1 MSVRKRKEYAAMT
14 TRSMTMLNNPTYRN
28 KIASA
33 VAKVENMGG
42 EAKMHLRR
50 RQDEAL
56 YQEKERYRVTLA
68 SIGEAV
74 ITTDIRRCIT
84 FMNPIAEKITGFA
97 QSDALGL
104 KLEKVLQATDE
115 HSRAPL
121 EDLVQAC
128 LRGDTSLSPEH
139 TLVVLDDGEKSI
151 IDAALSPIKNSQSE
165 AIGAVISFRDVTEKR
180 EMTRKLAHQAMHD
193 SLTGL
198 VNREEFE
205 RRLKRVFDERVPHD
219 EHALLYLDL
228 DQFKIV
234 NDSCGHMAGD
244 EMLKQIAQLLQTCL
258 RKRDT
263 LARLGGDEFGALLEH
278 CTPELAVR
286 IAEKMRRAVHAFR
299 FLWEEHQ
306 FGVGVSIGVVPIT
319 DTSDS
324 IQEIMKA
331 ADSAC
336 YLAKDQGRN
345 RVQLFKTNDSDLARR
360 HGEMRWIPHIQRA
373 LAENR
378 FRLDIEP
385 IVAVSNPQSRIAHG
399 EVLVR
404 MLDKAGEVVP
414 PGAFIPAAERYDQM
428 VAVDKWVIGHALNL
442 ITTCPKQN
450 SPDLLSI
457 NISAQSLSDGSF
469 LEYVLDALGEA
480 DLASRLCFE
489 ITETAA
495 ITNYRHALEFIT
507 QLRKRGCRFA
517 LDDFG
522 SGLSSFSY
530 LKTLHVDFLKIDGRF
545 IAGMLGDA
553 VDAAV
558 VNAIHQIAHV
568 MNIKTIAE
576 YVENARTVDRL
587 KAVGVDYAQGSYFG
601 APRSLETLCAAQR

>member
-1 MSVRKRKEYAAMT
+1 MT
-14 TRSMTMLNNPTYRN
+14 TRSMTMLSNPSYRN
-28 KIASA
+28 KIAVA
-33 VAKVENMGG
+33 VAEVKNIGG

-74 ITTDIRRCIT
+74 ITTDARRCIT
-84 FMNPIAEKITGFA
+84 FMNPIAEKITGWT
-97 QSDALGL
+97 QGDALGL
-104 KLEKVLQATDE
+104 KIEKIAHATDE

-121 EDLVQAC
+121 EELVQAC
-128 LRGDTSLSPEH
+128 LRGDPSFSTEH

-151 IDAALSPIKNSQSE
+151 IDGALSPIKNSQGE
-165 AIGAVISFRDVTEKR
+165 TIGAVISFRDVTEKR
-180 EMTRKLAHQAMHD
+180 EMSRKLAHQAMHD

-205 RRLKRVFDERVPHD
+205 HRLKRVFDERAPHD

-278 CTPELAVR
+278 CSSDLAVR

-345 RVQLFKTNDSDLARR
+345 RVQLFKANDTDLARR
-360 HGEMRWIPHIQRA
+360 HGEMRWIPQIQRA

-385 IVAVSNPQSRIAHG
+385 ILALSDPQARIAHG

-404 MLDKAGEVVP
+404 MLDKSGEVVP

-428 VAVDKWVIGHALNL
+428 VAVDKWVIGHALNF
-442 ITTCPKQN
+442 ITTCPKEN
-450 SPDLLSI
+450 APDLLSI
-457 NISAQSLSDGSF
+457 NISAQSLSDGTF
-469 LEYVLDALGEA
+469 LEYVLDTLGEA

-545 IAGMLGDA
+545 ISGMLGDA

-576 YVENARTVDRL
+576 YVEDARTAERI
-587 KAVGVDYAQGSYFG
+587 KTVGIDYAQGSYFG
-601 APRSLETLCAAQR
+601 APRSLETLCEAPR

>member
-1 MSVRKRKEYAAMT
+1 MT
-14 TRSMTMLNNPTYRN
+14 ARSMTMLNTPPYRN
-28 KIASA
+28 KLGSA
-33 VAKVENMGG
+33 VTKVESIGG

-74 ITTDIRRCIT
+74 ITTDARRCIT
-84 FMNPIAEKITGFA
+84 FMNPIAERITGVA
-97 QSDALGL
+97 QDEALGL
-104 KLEKVLQATDE
+104 KLEKVLHATDE
-115 HSRAPL
+115 HSRASL
-121 EDLVQAC
+121 EELVQAC
-128 LRGDTSLSPEH
+128 LRGDPSISIEH
-139 TLVVLDDGEKSI
+139 TLVVLGDGEKSI
-151 IDAALSPIKNSQSE
+151 IDGAISPIKNSQGE
-165 AIGAVISFRDVTEKR
+165 TIGAVISFRDVTEKR

-205 RRLKRVFDERVPHD
+205 RRLKRVFDERAPHD

-278 CTPELAVR
+278 CSPELAVR

-336 YLAKDQGRN
+336 YLAKEQGRN

-373 LAENR
+373 LAEDR

-404 MLDKAGEVVP
+404 MLDKAGDVVP

-428 VAVDKWVIGHALNL
+428 VAVDKWVISHALNL
-442 ITTCPKQN
+442 ITTCPKEN

-457 NISAQSLSDGSF
+457 NISAQSLSDGTF

-601 APRSLETLCAAQR
+601 APRSLESLCAAPR